1 MGIIGDYVHVDITS
15 NVAGTS
21 SAKQR
26 RLRDCAQGC
35 ASDGSEQGVAKSFR
49 CGSSITLSGLF
60 RLGKLFLQAKLHS
73 PRGDSGERHK
83 VRDGS
88 STLLALGFASYVA
101 VSSHSTS

>member
-60 RLGKLFLQAKLHS
+60 RLGKLFLQANFIVQEVIRESATRSATEALRCWLS
-73 PRGDSGERHK
+73 DS
-83 VRDGS
+83 
-88 STLLALGFASYVA
+88 LAA
-101 VSSHSTS
+101 